1 MLLKKKGNTVYR
13 GKIMEKEK
21 KYEPSLI
28 EEKWRRIW
36 EEKKINYTDVNTT
49 KKKYYCLDMFPYP
62 SGSGLHVGHWRG
74 YVLSDVW
81 ARYMRLQGY
90 HVLHPMGWDSFGLP
104 AENDAIKKG
113 IHPKISTRNNIDNI
127 RRQLKEIGAMYD
139 WTKEIN
145 TSDPE
150 YYKWTQWIFLQMFH
164 KGLAYRA
171 EMPINWCPNCKTGL
185 ANEEVINGNCERCG
199 TSVTKKRLMQWMLK
213 ITAYAERLLND
224 LDRLDWPEKVKIMQ
238 KNWIGKSE
246 GASIIFKIVNESCL
260 DLEVFTTR
268 PDTLFGAT
276 YVVIAPE
283 HPLTLKIT
291 TPEKIQEVKKYVEEA
306 TTKSELERT
315 HLLHEK
321 TGVFTGAYAINPVNG
336 KKVPIWVADYV
347 LAHYGSGAIMSVPAH
362 DQRDFEFAKKF
373 GLPVIEVIHS
383 DNAIRNDDGS
393 LAAAYEGPGIL
404 INSGQF
410 NGIESE
416 KAKYLITKWLEENK
430 MGTFKTTYR
439 LRDWVFSRQRYWGE
453 PIPIVY
459 CDKCGIV
466 PVREKD
472 LPVVLPDVESYKPTG
487 TGKSP
492 LAAIPEFVN
501 TKCPQCSGP
510 ATRETDTMPQWAGSS
525 WYFLRYPNPD
535 LKTAA
540 FDRKIVDR
548 WLPVDCY
555 IGGVE
560 HAILH
565 LLYARFFTKFLYD
578 IGAIGFDEPFLKLF
592 NQGMVTKFSEKTG
605 KLEKMSKSK
614 GNVVN
619 PDPLVK
625 KYGTDTVRLYE
636 LFIGPP
642 ELDSEWN
649 DSGIEGCYRFL
660 KKAWNFVIQQ
670 VEKNSETD
678 IDSKKR
684 LHLLIKRVTERINE
698 FKLNTAISAF
708 MEFMKDLPDNCCF
721 SKQDIEKFIIL
732 ISPFAPHFAEEL
744 WQEFLGHSDTVFN
757 AKWPDVQQQI
767 ISEETITL
775 PVQVD
780 GKVRATVSV
789 EKTAN
794 SEEILKKA
802 IESVSKFIQGK
813 DIVKKIYIP
822 GKIISI
828 VTQKK

>member
-1 MLLKKKGNTVYR
+1 MNKTR
-13 GKIMEKEK
+13 
-21 KYEPSLI
+21 KYEPSHI
-28 EEKWRRIW
+28 EEKWRRYW
-36 EEKKINYTDVNTT
+36 EENRVNYTDITEYS
-49 KKKYYCLDMFPYP
+49 KKYYCLDMFPYP

-81 ARYMRLQGY
+81 ARYKKLQGY
-90 HVLHPMGWDSFGLP
+90 NVLHPMGWDSFGLP

-113 IHPKISTRNNIDNI
+113 IHPRISTKKNIENI
-127 RRQLKEIGAMYD
+127 KRQLKEIGALYD

-150 YYKWTQWIFLQMFH
+150 YYRWTQWIFLQMYRH
-164 KGLAYRA
+164 GLAYRA

-199 TSVTKKRLMQWMLK
+199 TTVTKKRLMQWMLR
-213 ITAYAERLLND
+213 ITKYAERLLAD
-224 LDRLDWPEKVKIMQ
+224 LDRLDWPEKVKVMQ

-246 GASIIFKIVNESCL
+246 GASVLFRVDDDSGI

-276 YVVIAPE
+276 YVVVAPE
-283 HPLTLKIT
+283 HPLTFKLT
-291 TPEKIQEVKKYVEEA
+291 TPDRMAEVKEYVEQSYN
-306 TTKSELERT
+306 KSELERT
-315 HLLHEK
+315 QLAREK
-321 TGVFTGAYAINPVNG
+321 TGVFTGTYSINPVNG
-336 KKVPIWVADYV
+336 KRIPVWVADYV

-373 GLPVIEVIHS
+373 NLPIVEVIYS
-383 DNAIRNDDGS
+383 EQAVRNEDGS
-393 LAAAYEGPGIL
+393 LARAYEGPGVL

-410 NGIESE
+410 CGMDSE
-416 KAKYLITKWLEENK
+416 KAKLEIVRWLEETK
-430 MGTFKTTYR
+430 RGCFKITYK

-459 CDKCGIV
+459 CEKCGTV
-466 PVREKD
+466 PVDEKD
-472 LPVVLPDVESYKPTG
+472 LPVVLPDVEAYKPTG

-501 TKCPQCSGP
+501 TVCPKCKGH
-510 ATRETDTMPQWAGSS
+510 AERETDTMPQWAGSS
-525 WYFLRYPNPD
+525 WYFLRYPDPD

-540 FDRKIVDR
+540 FDREIIDK

-578 IGAIGFDEPFLKLF
+578 IGAIGFDEPFLRLF

-619 PDPLVK
+619 PDPLVR

-642 ELDSEWN
+642 EVDSEWN
-649 DSGIEGCYRFL
+649 DSGIEGCFRFL
-660 KKAWNFVIQQ
+660 RKAWDFVINQI
-670 VEKNSETD
+670 EKNQPSTEA
-678 IDSKKR
+678 SLKR
-684 LHLLIKRVTERINE
+684 LHLLIKRVTERIE
-698 FKLNTAISAF
+698 SFKLNTAISAF
-708 MEFMKDLPDNCCF
+708 MEFIKDIPEDITY
-721 SKQDIEKFIIL
+721 SKEDIEKFVIL

-744 WQEFLGHSDTVFN
+744 WHEFLGNNDTIFKE
-757 AKWPDVQQQI
+757 KWPAFDRLLVC
-767 ISEETITL
+767 EEVITV

-780 GKVRATVSV
+780 GKVRGLLTV
-789 EKTAN
+789 EKTTDAE
-794 SEEILKKA
+794 SIFEMALKLD
-802 IESVSKFIQGK
+802 SVKKFIENRQ
-813 DIVKKIYIP
+813 IIKKIYVP
-822 GKIISI
+822 GKI
-828 VTQKK
+828 VNFVLEKQKK

>member
-1 MLLKKKGNTVYR
+1 MNIR
-13 GKIMEKEK
+13 R
-21 KYEPSLI
+21 KYEPLQI

-36 EEKKINYTDVNTT
+36 EETKINYTDINNCL
-49 KKKYYCLDMFPYP
+49 KKYYCLDMFPYP

-81 ARYMRLQGY
+81 ARYKRLQGY
-90 HVLHPMGWDSFGLP
+90 NVLHPMGWDSFGLP

-113 IHPKISTRNNIDNI
+113 IHPRISTKNNIENI

-150 YYKWTQWIFLQMFH
+150 YYRWTQWIFLQMYH

-199 TSVTKKRLMQWMLK
+199 TAVTKKRLMQWMLK
-213 ITAYAERLLND
+213 ITEYAERLLSD
-224 LDRLDWPEKVKIMQ
+224 LDRLDWPEKVKVMQ
-238 KNWIGKSE
+238 RNWIGKSE
-246 GASIIFKIVNESCL
+246 GASVLFKIDNESGIN
-260 DLEVFTTR
+260 LEVFTTR

-276 YVVIAPE
+276 YVVLAPE
-283 HPLTLKIT
+283 HPLVFKLTV
-291 TPEKIQEVKKYVEEA
+291 PERMSEVKLYVSQSLN
-306 TTKSELERT
+306 KSDIERT
-315 HLLHEK
+315 QLMREK
-321 TGVFTGAYAINPVNG
+321 TGVFTGSYSINPVNG
-336 KKVPIWVADYV
+336 QRIPIWVADYV

-373 GLPVIEVIHS
+373 NLPMVEVIYS
-383 DNAIRNDDGS
+383 KDAKRNDDGS
-393 LAAAYEGPGIL
+393 LSEAYEGRGTL

-410 NGIESE
+410 DGLDSE
-416 KAKYLITKWLEENK
+416 TAKVEIVRWLEKNK
-430 MGTFKTTYR
+430 LGSFKVTYK

-459 CDKCGIV
+459 CDHCGIV
-466 PVREKD
+466 PVKESD
-472 LPVVLPDVESYKPTG
+472 LPVLLPDVESYKPVG

-492 LAAIPEFVN
+492 LAGIPEFVN
-501 TKCPQCSGP
+501 TTCPKCGGP

-535 LKTAA
+535 LKTRP

-578 IGAIGFDEPFLKLF
+578 IGAIGFDEPFLRLF
-592 NQGMVTKFSEKTG
+592 NQGMVTKFSDKTG

-619 PDPLVK
+619 PDPLVR

-642 ELDSEWN
+642 EVDSEWN
-649 DSGIEGCYRFL
+649 DSGIEGCFRFL
-660 KKAWNFVIQQ
+660 KKAWDFVISQ
-670 VEKNSETD
+670 VEKNRKTD
-678 IDSKKR
+678 DISKKR
-684 LHLLIKRVTERINE
+684 LHMLIKKVTERIEE
-698 FKLNTAISAF
+698 FKFNTAISAF
-708 MEFMKDLPDNCCF
+708 MEFMKDMREDVSY
-721 SKQDIEKFIIL
+721 SKDDIEKFIIL
-732 ISPFAPHFAEEL
+732 ISPFTPHFAEEL
-744 WQEFLGHSDTVFN
+744 WREILGKNSTVFN
-757 AKWPDVQQQI
+757 EKWPTFDQSI
-767 ISEETITL
+767 IFEETITI

-780 GKVRATVSV
+780 GRVRGTLTVP
-789 EKTAN
+789 KTADAETVFEMALN
-794 SEEILKKA
+794 SKSI
-802 IESVSKFIQGK
+802 IKFIK
-813 DIVKKIYIP
+813 DRRIIKKIYIP
-822 GKIISI
+822 GKILSI
-828 VTQKK
+828 VLEK

>member
-1 MLLKKKGNTVYR
+1 
-13 GKIMEKEK
+13 MEKIK
-21 KYEPSLI
+21 KYDPSSIEP
-28 EEKWRRIW
+28 KWRRNW
-36 EEKKINYTDVNTT
+36 EEKKIYCTDTNTSS
-49 KKKYYCLDMFPYP
+49 KKYYCLDMFPYP

-74 YVLSDVW
+74 YVLSDVH
-81 ARYMRLQGY
+81 ARYKRLQGY
-90 HVLHPMGWDSFGLP
+90 HILHPMGWDSFGLP

-113 IHPKISTRNNIDNI
+113 IHPRISTRNNIENI

-150 YYKWTQWIFLQMFH
+150 YYRWTQWIFLQMYK

-199 TSVTKKRLMQWMLK
+199 SSVTRKKMMQWMLR
-213 ITAYAERLLND
+213 ITAYADRLLSD
-224 LDRLDWPEKVKIMQ
+224 LDRLDWPEKVKTMQ
-238 KNWIGKSE
+238 RNWIGKSE
-246 GASIIFKIVNESCL
+246 GASIIFRIDNDSKTE
-260 DLEVFTTR
+260 LEVFTTR

-276 YVVIAPE
+276 YVVLAPE

-291 TPEKIQEVKKYVEEA
+291 TSDKMSEVKKYIEEA
-306 TTKSELERT
+306 LTRSDIERT
-315 HLLHEK
+315 QIAREK
-321 TGVFTGAYAINPVNG
+321 TGVFTGAYAINPTNG
-336 KKVPIWVADYV
+336 KKIPVWIADYV

-362 DQRDFEFAKKF
+362 DQRDFEFAKRF
-373 GLPVIEVIHS
+373 NLPVIEVIYS
-383 DNAIRNDDGS
+383 ANAKRNSDGS
-393 LAAAYEGPGIL
+393 LAEAYQGPGKL
-404 INSGQF
+404 INSEQF
-410 NGIESE
+410 DEVDSERAKIE
-416 KAKYLITKWLEENK
+416 IVKWLEKNK
-430 MGTFKTTYR
+430 KASFKITYK

-459 CDKCGIV
+459 CEKCGIV
-466 PVREKD
+466 PVDEKN
-472 LPVVLPDVESYKPTG
+472 LPVLLPEVESYKPTG

-492 LAAIPEFVN
+492 LAGIETFVKTSCPEC
-501 TKCPQCSGP
+501 KGP

-540 FDRKIVDR
+540 FDRKVVDR

-578 IGAIGFDEPFLKLF
+578 IGAIGVDEPFLRLF
-592 NQGMVTKFSEKTG
+592 NQGMVTKFSEKTR

-642 ELDSEWN
+642 EVDSEWT

-660 KKAWNFVIQQ
+660 KRVWDFVIQQ
-670 VEKNSETD
+670 IEANNQSTD
-678 IDSKKR
+678 IDSRKR
-684 LHLLIKRVTERINE
+684 LNLLIKKVTERIE
-698 FKLNTAISAF
+698 DFKLNTAISAF
-708 MEFMKDLPDNCCF
+708 MEFIKDMPENARY
-721 SKQDIEKFIIL
+721 SKQDMENFVIL
-732 ISPFAPHFAEEL
+732 LSPFAPHLAEEL
-744 WQEFLGHSDTVFN
+744 WQKFLGNPYTVFN
-757 AKWPDVQQQI
+757 AKWPSFDSKI
-767 ISEETITL
+767 ISEQTITI

-780 GKVRATVSV
+780 GKIRGTITV
-789 EKTAN
+789 EKAADPEKIFQLASKIDTVARF
-794 SEEILKKA
+794 LKDRKV
-802 IESVSKFIQGK
+802 I
-813 DIVKKIYIP
+813 KKIYVP
-822 GKIISI
+822 GKILNF
-828 VTQKK
+828 VVEKKKE

>member
-1 MLLKKKGNTVYR
+1 
-13 GKIMEKEK
+13 MEKR
-21 KYEPSLI
+21 KYDPSLI
-28 EEKWRRIW
+28 EPKWRRIW
-36 EEKKINYTDVNTT
+36 EETKIYYTDTNDYS
-49 KKKYYCLDMFPYP
+49 KKYYCLDMFPYP
-62 SGSGLHVGHWRG
+62 SGTGLHVGHWRG
-74 YVLSDVW
+74 YVLSDVH
-81 ARYMRLQGY
+81 ARYKRLQGY
-90 HVLHPMGWDSFGLP
+90 HILHPMGWDSFGLP

-113 IHPKISTRNNIDNI
+113 IHPRISTRKNIENI

-150 YYKWTQWIFLQMFH
+150 YYRWTQWIFLQMY
-164 KGLAYRA
+164 KRGLAYRT

-199 TSVTKKRLMQWMLK
+199 SSVTKKKMMQGMLK
-213 ITAYAERLLND
+213 ITEYAERLLTD

-238 KNWIGKSE
+238 RNWIGKSE
-246 GASIIFKIVNESCL
+246 GASIIFSIDDDSKTK
-260 DLEVFTTR
+260 LEVFTTR

-276 YVVIAPE
+276 YVVLAPE
-283 HPLTLKIT
+283 HPIISRIT
-291 TPEKIQEVKKYVEEA
+291 TPDKTSEVKKYIEQA
-306 TTKSELERT
+306 LTRSDIERT
-315 HLLHEK
+315 QTVREK
-321 TGVFTGAYAINPVNG
+321 TGVFTGSYAINPVNG
-336 KKVPIWVADYV
+336 RKIPVWIADYV

-362 DQRDFEFAKKF
+362 DQRDFDFAKKF
-373 GLPVIEVIHS
+373 NLPIIEVIHS
-383 DNAIRNDDGS
+383 SDAKRDSKGFLVES
-393 LAAAYEGPGIL
+393 YEGPGIL

-410 NGIESE
+410 DGLDSERAKIE
-416 KAKYLITKWLEENK
+416 IVKWLEKNK
-430 MGTFKTTYR
+430 SASFKSTYK

-459 CDKCGIV
+459 CEKCGTV
-466 PVREKD
+466 PVDEKD
-472 LPVVLPDVESYKPTG
+472 LPVLLPEAESYKPTG

-492 LAAIPEFVN
+492 LAGIEAFVR
-501 TKCPQCSGP
+501 TSCPKCQGP

-535 LKTAA
+535 LKTAP
-540 FDRKIVDR
+540 FDRKVVDK

-592 NQGMVTKFSEKTG
+592 NQGMVTKYSEKTH

-642 ELDSEWN
+642 EVDSEWT

-660 KKAWNFVIQQ
+660 KRAWDFVIEQNQYNQQ
-670 VEKNSETD
+670 TD

-684 LHLLIKRVTERINE
+684 LSLLIKRVTERIDD

-708 MEFMKDLPDNCCF
+708 MEFIKDTPKHARY
-721 SKQDIEKFIIL
+721 SKQDIEKFVIL
-732 ISPFAPHFAEEL
+732 LAPFAPHLAEEL
-744 WQEFLGHSDTVFN
+744 WRVIIGNPNTVFN
-757 AKWPDVQQQI
+757 ASWPPFDSTL
-767 ISEETITL
+767 ISEQTITI

-780 GKVRATVSV
+780 GKIRGTITV
-789 EKTAN
+789 EKTVNPETIFQLA
-794 SEEILKKA
+794 LK
-802 IESVSKFIQGK
+802 IDSVSRCLKGNN
-813 DIVKKIYIP
+813 IVKKIYVS
-822 GKIISI
+822 GKILNF
-828 VTQKK
+828 VTEKKNK

>member
-1 MLLKKKGNTVYR
+1 
-13 GKIMEKEK
+13 
-21 KYEPSLI
+21 
-28 EEKWRRIW
+28 
-36 EEKKINYTDVNTT
+36 
-49 KKKYYCLDMFPYP
+49 MFPYP

-74 YVLSDVW
+74 YVLSDVR
-81 ARYMRLQGY
+81 ARYKRLQGY
-90 HVLHPMGWDSFGLP
+90 NVLHPMGWDSFGLP

-113 IHPKISTRNNIDNI
+113 IHPKISTKNNIENI

-145 TSDPE
+145 TSNPE
-150 YYKWTQWIFLQMFH
+150 YYRWTQWIFLQMYH
-164 KGLAYRA
+164 RGLAYRA

-185 ANEEVINGNCERCG
+185 ANEEVVNGNCERCG
-199 TSVTKKRLMQWMLK
+199 SSVTKKKLMQWMLK
-213 ITAYAERLLND
+213 ITAYAERLLSD
-224 LDRLDWPEKVKIMQ
+224 LDRLDWPEKVKVMQ

-246 GASIIFKIVNESCL
+246 GACIIFQL
-260 DLEVFTTR
+260 DNSEGELEVFTTR

-276 YVVIAPE
+276 YVVLAPE
-283 HPLTLKIT
+283 HPMVSRIT
-291 TPEKIQEVKKYVEEA
+291 TPDRINDVQKYIEYA
-306 TTKSELERT
+306 TAMSEIERT
-315 HLLHEK
+315 QVIREK
-321 TGVFTGAYAINPVNG
+321 TGVFTGSYAINPVNG
-336 KKVPIWVADYV
+336 RRIPIWIADYV

-362 DQRDFEFAKKF
+362 DQRDFEFAVKF
-373 GLPVIEVIHS
+373 GLPVIEVIYS
-383 DNAIRNDDGS
+383 NNALRGDNGS
-393 LAAAYEGPGIL
+393 LVQAYEGPGKM

-410 NGIESE
+410 DGLDSE
-416 KAKYLITKWLEENK
+416 IAKTEIVKWLQQQNK
-430 MGTFKTTYR
+430 AYFKVTYK

-459 CDKCGIV
+459 CEKCGIV

-472 LPVVLPDVESYKPTG
+472 LPVLLPEVKSYKPTG

-492 LAAIPEFVN
+492 LAGIEEFFKTTCPDCNEPAI
-501 TKCPQCSGP
+501 
-510 ATRETDTMPQWAGSS
+510 RETDTMPQWAGSS

-540 FDRKIVDR
+540 IDKNLVDK

-578 IGAIGFDEPFLKLF
+578 IGLIGFDEPFLRLF

-642 ELDSEWN
+642 EVDSEWN
-649 DSGIEGCYRFL
+649 DTGIEGCYRFL
-660 KKAWNFVIQQ
+660 KRAWSFVTEQALKNQQ
-670 VEKNSETD
+670 TDDNSR
-678 IDSKKR
+678 KR
-684 LHLLIKRVTERINE
+684 LHLLIKKITERIE
-698 FKLNTAISAF
+698 DFKLNTAISAF
-708 MEFMKDLPDNCCF
+708 MEFIKDMPENATY
-721 SKQDIEKFIIL
+721 SKEDLEKFVVL
-732 ISPFAPHFAEEL
+732 LSPFAPHFAEEL
-744 WQEFLGHSDTVFN
+744 WREILKNPNTVFN
-757 AKWPDVQQQI
+757 AIWPEYDEKLV
-767 ISEETITL
+767 SEEIITV

-780 GKVRATVSV
+780 GRIRGTITV
-789 EKTAN
+789 EKTAD
-794 SEEILKKA
+794 SEKVFELA
-802 IESVSKFIQGK
+802 LTNDSVSRFLK
-813 DIVKKIYIP
+813 DRHIIKKIYIP
-822 GKIISI
+822 GKIINI
-828 VTQKK
+828 VLEKQKN